1 MSEKKLAIKGSTL
14 KWIAIITMLIDHTGA
29 TIVQGMLVTV
39 SADDYQFWNVLYWVM
54 RTIGRL
60 AFPIFCYL
68 LVEGIKHTSNPTKY
82 AIRLLVFAFI
92 SDMPFDYAFFGG
104 WVVWAHQNVFFTL
117 FIGLIAVECGRFLE
131 EWCNNSMLK
140 YVMIAVSTF
149 AFMVGAD
156 FLHTDYGSMGV
167 LTIVL
172 IYYFPRILPERRK
185 GFGFLL
191 ALLPLILTNI
201 FEAPALLDALVIRKY
216 DGTRGRQMKYFFYLF
231 YPVHLLIL
239 GLLFHHFFKINFMT
253 M

>member
-29 TIVQGMLVTV
+29 TLVQGMVTTT
-39 SADDYQFWNVLYWVM
+39 SAHDFQFWNVLYWSM
-54 RTIGRL
+54 RAIGRL

-68 LVEGIKHTSNPTKY
+68 LVEGIRHTSNPTKY
-82 AIRLLVFAFI
+82 ALRLLVFAFI

-104 WVVWAHQNVFFTL
+104 WVVWDHQNVFFTL
-117 FIGLIAVECGRFLE
+117 FIGLVAVECGRYLE
-131 EWCNNSMLK
+131 EWCNNPALK
-140 YVMIAVSTF
+140 YLMIAVSTL

-172 IYYFPRILPERRK
+172 MYYFPQILPDKRK
-185 GFGFLL
+185 GFGFLF
-191 ALLPLILTNI
+191 ALIPLVLTNPV
-201 FEAPALLDALVIRKY
+201 EVPALLDALVVRKY

-239 GLLFHHFFKINFMT
+239 GLLFHLYFKFNFHW
-253 M
+253 

>member
-29 TIVQGMLVTV
+29 TLVYGMVTTA
-39 SADDYQFWNVLYWVM
+39 SAHDYQFWNVLYWIM
-54 RTIGRL
+54 RAIGRL

-68 LVEGIKHTSNPTKY
+68 LVEGVKHTSNPTKY
-82 AIRLLVFAFI
+82 ALRLLAFAFI

-104 WVVWAHQNVFFTL
+104 WIVWDHQNVFFTL
-117 FIGLIAVECGRFLE
+117 FIGFVAIQCGRYLE
-131 EWCNNSMLK
+131 EWCTNSALK
-140 YVMIAVSTF
+140 YLLVAVSTL

-172 IYYFPRILPERRK
+172 IYYFPSILPDKRK
-185 GFGFLL
+185 GFGFLF
-191 ALLPLILTNI
+191 ALIPLILTNPT
-201 FEAPALLDALVIRKY
+201 EVPALLDALVIRKY

-239 GLLFHHFFKINFMT
+239 GLLFHLYFKFT
-253 M
+253 FHW